1 MSKIITNQFA
11 EDLGYTYGGCIRD
24 LVRFTAREAARVSK
38 AKLPLFDF
46 LNPGPYDMFNGRWSA
61 LLQATAI
68 RTTLD
73 NCPEYQ
79 ENEKLVKKTLF
90 QMNYHGEE
98 VMADKIFKRLS
109 DEQINRYEDAKQK
122 LIAKAIKPDTVK
134 SELADLFLEIL
145 HGAGSDRINEK
156 TRAAVLKQITL
167 SSETFRRLIDKEK
180 SISNKS
186 GCSIEKLCLKKAL
199 RNNFCFGAF
208 FYLVFEFK
216 AC

>member
-46 LNPGPYDMFNGRWSA
+46 LNPGPYDMFKALWSA

-145 HGAGSDRINEK
+145 HGTGSDRINEK

-167 SSETFRRLIDKEK
+167 SSETFRRLIDV
-180 SISNKS
+180 S
-186 GCSIEKLCLKKAL
+186 KK
-199 RNNFCFGAF
+199 NPSQT
-208 FYLVFEFK
+208 K
-216 AC
+216 AVAQ

>member
-46 LNPGPYDMFNGRWSA
+46 LNPGPFLMFKALWSA

-68 RTTLD
+68 RATLD
-73 NCPEYQ
+73 NCPEYS
-79 ENEKLVKKTLF
+79 ENEKLLKKTLF

-109 DEQINRYEDAKQK
+109 SEQLNRYEEAKQK
-122 LIAKAIKPDTVK
+122 LIAKAILPDTVK
-134 SELADLFLEIL
+134 SELSDLFLELL
-145 HGAGSDRINEK
+145 HGSDPSRINEK
-156 TRAAVLKQITL
+156 TRAGVLKQVTL
-167 SSETFRRLIDKEK
+167 SADTFRRLLEV
-180 SISNKS
+180 S
-186 GCSIEKLCLKKAL
+186 KKNPTATKTV
-199 RNNFCFGAF
+199 A
-208 FYLVFEFK
+208 K
-216 AC
+216 

>member
-24 LVRFTAREAARVSK
+24 LVRFTAHEAARVSK

-46 LNPGPYDMFNGRWSA
+46 LNPGPYDMFKALWSA

-73 NCPEYQ
+73 NCPEYR

-134 SELADLFLEIL
+134 SELADLFLEFL
-145 HGAGSDRINEK
+145 HGAGSDRINDK

-167 SSETFRRLIDKEK
+167 SSETFRRLIDV
-180 SISNKS
+180 S
-186 GCSIEKLCLKKAL
+186 KK
-199 RNNFCFGAF
+199 NPSQT
-208 FYLVFEFK
+208 K
-216 AC
+216 AVAQ